1 MNRKFS
7 LIASLFHSAFGQA
20 GMPVLLL
27 LAVAVALL
35 AQTTNAT
42 QTSRAHADNDKIPV
56 TSSSDEAKKEF
67 MLGRDLA
74 EKLLIQD
81 SIQHYDKAIA
91 LDSSF
96 ALAELNR
103 ATSSPTAREFFEHL
117 NKAVSLADKAS
128 AGERLLILATE
139 AGANGNAPKQKEYLD
154 QLVAQYPNDE
164 RAHFNLG
171 GYYFGQQD
179 YGNAIAHYKKAT
191 ELDPKYST
199 AFNILGYAYRQNED
213 YANSERAFKQY
224 IVLIPNDPNPYDSY
238 AELLLR
244 IGRFDESIAQYR
256 KAVDIDKNFVNSH
269 FGIAADLMYQ
279 GKSAAAIAEL
289 DKIMAKARSDGERRT
304 AMFGKTVV
312 YVDSGQM
319 AKALAEVDNQYALGE
334 KTNDVPN
341 LVGDLQLKGNILL
354 EMGRYDEAM
363 EHYTRA
369 LKMTEDSSLSDA
381 IKSNTRRFDHYNR
394 TRVALGKKDLA
405 TAKTEAQEFWK
416 LAEASNNPLQLK
428 LAHGLSGMIAL
439 EEKNYD
445 KAISELQQS
454 NMQNPQDLYLL
465 GLAYQGKGNRAKAR
479 EFYARAAKFN
489 SLPVMNLAF
498 VRAKA
503 VKMMAAKG

>member
-1 MNRKFS
+1 MLKKCPQILF
-7 LIASLFHSAFGQA
+7 LILIVSF
-20 GMPVLLL
+20 
-27 LAVAVALL
+27 AVI
-35 AQTTNAT
+35 AQTTEAPKVAT
-42 QTSRAHADNDKIPV
+42 ASADNDKIPV
-56 TSSSDEAKKEF
+56 TSASEEAKKEYL
-67 MLGRDLA
+67 LGRDLA

-139 AGANGNAPKQKEYLD
+139 AGANGNVAKQKEYLE
-154 QLVAQYPNDE
+154 QLVGQFPNDE
-164 RAHFNLG
+164 RARFALG

-179 YGNAIAHYKKAT
+179 YPNAIAHYKKAT
-191 ELDPKYST
+191 ELNPNYST
-199 AFNILGYAYRQNED
+199 AFNILGYAYRQYED

-238 AELLLR
+238 AELLLK

-256 KAVDIDKNFVNSH
+256 KAVSIDQNFVNSH
-269 FGIAADLMYQ
+269 FGIASALMYQ
-279 GKSAAAIAEL
+279 DKSVAAIAEL
-289 DKIMAKARSDGERRT
+289 DKIMAKARSDAERRT

-319 AKALAEVDNQYALGE
+319 AKALAEVDNQYALGQ
-334 KTNDVPN
+334 KTNDVPAMA
-341 LVGDLQLKGNILL
+341 GDLQLKGNILL

-363 EHYTRA
+363 DHFARA
-369 LKMTEDSSLSDA
+369 LKMTEDSNLSDA
-381 IKSNTRRFDHYNR
+381 IKNNTRRFDHYNR

-405 TAKTEAQEFWK
+405 TAKSEAQEFWK
-416 LAEASNNPLQLK
+416 LAEASNNPIQMK
-428 LAHGLSGMIAL
+428 LAHELGGLIAL

-445 KAISELQQS
+445 KAVSEFAQS
-454 NMQNPQDLYLL
+454 NMQNPQDLYRLC
-465 GLAYQGKGNRAKAR
+465 LAYQGKGNRAKAK
-479 EFYARAAKFN
+479 EYCMKTANFN
-489 SLPVMNLAF
+489 SLPVINLAF

-503 VKMMAAKG
+503 TKMMAAKG

>member
-1 MNRKFS
+1 MLKKCPQILF
-7 LIASLFHSAFGQA
+7 LILIVSF
-20 GMPVLLL
+20 
-27 LAVAVALL
+27 AVM
-35 AQTTNAT
+35 AQTTQVNLYGAQKVAT
-42 QTSRAHADNDKIPV
+42 TSADNDKIPV
-56 TSSSDEAKKEF
+56 TSTSDEAKKEYL
-67 MLGRDLA
+67 LGRDLA

-139 AGANGNAPKQKEYLD
+139 AGANGNVAKQKEYLD
-154 QLVAQYPNDE
+154 QLVGQYPNDE
-164 RAHFNLG
+164 RARFALG

-179 YGNAIAHYKKAT
+179 YPNAIAHYKKAT
-191 ELDPKYST
+191 ELNPNYST
-199 AFNILGYAYRQNED
+199 AFNILGYAYRQYED

-238 AELLLR
+238 AELLLK

-256 KAVDIDKNFVNSH
+256 KAVTIDQNFVNSH
-269 FGIAADLMYQ
+269 FGIASALMYQ
-279 GKSAAAIAEL
+279 DKSVAAIAEL
-289 DKIMAKARSDGERRT
+289 DKIMAKARSDAERRT

-319 AKALAEVDNQYALGE
+319 TKALAEVDNQYALGQ
-334 KTNDVPN
+334 KTNDVPAMA
-341 LVGDLQLKGNILL
+341 GDLQLKGNILL

-363 EHYTRA
+363 DHFARA
-369 LKMTEDSSLSDA
+369 LKMTEDSNLSDA
-381 IKSNTRRFDHYNR
+381 IKNNTRRFDHYNR

-405 TAKTEAQEFWK
+405 TAKSEAQEFWK
-416 LAEASNNPLQLK
+416 LAEASNNPIQMK
-428 LAHGLSGMIAL
+428 LAHELTGMIAL
-439 EEKNYD
+439 DEKNYD
-445 KAISELQQS
+445 KAIGELEQS
-454 NMQNPQDLYLL
+454 NMQNPQDLYRLC
-465 GLAYQGKGNRAKAR
+465 LAYQGKGNRAKAK
-479 EFYARAAKFN
+479 EYCMKTAHFK
-489 SLPVMNLAF
+489 SLPVINLAF

-503 VKMMAAKG
+503 TKMMAAKG

>member
-1 MNRKFS
+1 MLKKCPQVLFLI
-7 LIASLFHSAFGQA
+7 LIAA
-20 GMPVLLL
+20 
-27 LAVAVALL
+27 LATTAQNTVSMNGAPKVATA
-35 AQTTNAT
+35 
-42 QTSRAHADNDKIPV
+42 RADGDKIPV
-56 TSSSDEAKKEF
+56 TTSSDEAKKEF

-96 ALAELNR
+96 ATAELNR

-139 AGANGNAPKQKEYLD
+139 AGANGNVAKQKEYLD
-154 QLVAQYPNDE
+154 QLVGQYPNDE
-164 RAHFNLG
+164 RAQFALG
-171 GYYFGQQD
+171 GYYFGQQEYPD
-179 YGNAIAHYKKAT
+179 AITHYRKAT
-191 ELDPKYST
+191 ELNPNYST
-199 AFNILGYAYRQNED
+199 AFNILGYAYRQSED
-213 YANSERAFKQY
+213 YANSESAFKKY

-238 AELLLR
+238 AELLLK

-256 KAVDIDKNFVNSH
+256 KAVAIDRNFVNSH
-269 FGIAADLMYQ
+269 FGIASALMYQ
-279 GKSAAAIAEL
+279 GKATAAISEL
-289 DKIMAKARSDGERRT
+289 DKITTKARSDGERRT

-312 YVDSGQM
+312 YIDSGQM

-334 KTNDVPN
+334 KTGDVPAMA
-341 LVGDLQLKGNILL
+341 GDLQLKGNILL

-363 EHYTRA
+363 NHFERA

-405 TAKTEAQEFWK
+405 TAKAEAQEFWK
-416 LAEASNNPLQLK
+416 LAEASNNPIQMK
-428 LAHGLSGMIAL
+428 LAHELGGMIAL

-445 KAISELQQS
+445 KAISEFAQS
-454 NMQNPQDLYLL
+454 NMQNPQDLYRL
-465 GLAYQGKGNRAKAR
+465 GLAYQAKGNRAKAN
-479 EFYARAAKFN
+479 EYFIKAARFN
-489 SLPVMNLAF
+489 SLPAVNLAF

-503 VKMMAAKG
+503 LKMMAAKG